1 MYSMKLQLFRV
12 PAVARICDGAA
23 RAVTTIKRSLAS
35 FDKYGLRPNNNRHS
49 RGRERLLIS
58 LISCLVLQ
66 YGLSAQQIDST
77 LPPVHWIRVRT
88 IDIKHIAL
96 DLRFDWTKKQATG
109 TAAITFA
116 PLHTTDK
123 ITLDAVMLTIH
134 SISIQGKALKFNYD
148 GGDKDD
154 GLAIQLDR
162 SYSAN
167 EDLTLTIDYHTNWVN
182 AVDPNN
188 LSGSNGKGLRFS
200 QPTYND
206 PLKPKEI
213 WSMGDPESNRYWF
226 PSYDA
231 PNDWRTTEFRA
242 TVDKPLT
249 VIANGNLLAV
259 KENADGTHTF
269 HYKTDRA
276 HSNHLTSFAVGEY
289 VDIPQRYEDIEL
301 HNYSYPKET
310 EATAVSVKRLPDMM
324 KFFSEKIGEKYPFSR
339 YSQVFVQ
346 DIPWGMGGNM
356 LATQSENMVDDASTH
371 ADYLYLWDALEGETL
386 AHQWFGNYLGCRDWS
401 HVWLNRGFAHYF
413 DELYHDYKIGHEDF
427 LLWRSASDQ
436 STYFFDWN
444 AGYRHPIVTKHYDN
458 ALSFTSDNY
467 SIGRGAMVLRMLHK
481 HLGDEKWWNV
491 MRHYVQSNAGKSVT
505 TEDFRRAIEETTGEP
520 MDWFFDQWVYKMGHP
535 VFEVSKIYDESKK
548 QLTLTVRQTQKPD
561 LKNEYPQTEYFQG
574 KVSVEID
581 GMIET
586 IWLESKVENVF
597 TFPLLQAPKLV
608 NFDYESVWISEIKFD
623 KITEERL
630 YQAEF
635 DRDVLAQRKA
645 MTELVVA
652 ANEGKLT
659 AETKEKLKGILR
671 KIILSNAYWRI
682 RTGAL
687 TQLQNLLIPPGQ
699 KGLAVLNDTTVSLLL
714 AVIKKDRS
722 WTRAAAI
729 RFLGLTQDPNYA
741 VIYTN
746 ALRDTSD
753 RVVSAAAIAL
763 GKSKSPKAFDAL
775 AKLPQRPSWKNQ
787 SLMSSLNGL
796 KELGDLRGVDIA
808 YKALADLQ
816 LPRWRLPNFSVWD
829 FRVFA
834 VETIAALGKSEK
846 AYPLLHD
853 RFNKAMA
860 ENDIEGIFNNV
871 LLIALLKD
879 ARGMEIFEPLKTKF
893 KDDANA
899 MVAVEQYENQLK
911 EGLKNTVK

>member
-1 MYSMKLQLFRV
+1 MKLQSAVAWLRRV
-12 PAVARICDGAA
+12 TIIPRPPAVF
-23 RAVTTIKRSLAS
+23 IKR
-35 FDKYGLRPNNNRHS
+35 GRRPWNSGHS
-49 RGRERLLIS
+49 RGRERLRWRLLFNFIYTFLAFFAHS
-58 LISCLVLQ
+58 Q
-66 YGLSAQQIDST
+66 AQQPDST
-77 LPPVHWIRVRT
+77 FQKMPPVHWTRVRT

-116 PLHTTDK
+116 PLHAANK
-123 ITLDAVMLTIH
+123 ITLDAGMLTIH
-134 SISIQGKALKFNYD
+134 SISMHGKALKFNYD
-148 GGDKDD
+148 GGDKED
-154 GLAIQLDR
+154 GLAIELDR
-162 SYSAN
+162 TYPSN

-182 AVDPNN
+182 AIDPNN

-200 QPTYND
+200 QPTSND

-231 PNDWRTTEFRA
+231 PNDWRTTEFTA
-242 TVDKPLT
+242 TVDKKLT
-249 VIANGNLLAV
+249 VISNGNLLET
-259 KENADGTHTF
+259 KDNADGTRTF
-269 HYKTDRA
+269 HYKTDRPYA
-276 HSNHLTSFAVGEY
+276 NHLTSFVVGEY
-289 VDIPQRYEDIEL
+289 VDILQQYQGVEL

-310 EATAVSVKRLPDMM
+310 EATAASVERLPDMM
-324 KFFSEKIGEKYPFSR
+324 KFFSAKIGVKYPFSR

-346 DIPWGMGGNM
+346 DIPWGMGGNT
-356 LATQSENMVDDASTH
+356 LATQSENMVDDAGTH
-371 ADYLYLWDALEGETL
+371 ADYLYLWDGLEGETL
-386 AHQWFGNYLGCRDWS
+386 AHQWFGNYVGCRDWS

-427 LLWRSASDQ
+427 LLWRAAGDQ

-481 HLGDEKWWNV
+481 HLGDEKWWKV
-491 MRHYVQSNAGKSVT
+491 IRQYVQSNAGKSVT
-505 TEDFRRAIEETTGEP
+505 TEDFQKAIEETTGEP
-520 MDWFFDQWVYKMGHP
+520 MDWFFDQWVYKMGNP
-535 VFEVSKIYDESKK
+535 GFEISKSYDESKK
-548 QLTLTVRQTQKPD
+548 QLKLKVRQIQKTDP
-561 LKNEYPQTEYFQG
+561 KNEYPQAEYFQG
-574 KVSVEID
+574 KVEVEID

-586 IWLESKVENVF
+586 VWLEPKVENVF
-597 TFPLLQAPKLV
+597 TFALPQAPKLV
-608 NFDYESVWISEIKFD
+608 NFDYESVWISEITFEKSF
-623 KITEERL
+623 EELL
-630 YQAEF
+630 YQVQHEK
-635 DRDVLAQRKA
+635 DVLAQRWAMNQLNQWAKNGKLSTEEKA
-645 MTELVVA
+645 KVA
-652 ANEGKLT
+652 ANLRTIIEG
-659 AETKEKLKGILR
+659 
-671 KIILSNAYWRI
+671 NAYWRV
-682 RTGAL
+682 RMGAIS
-687 TQLQNLLIPPGQ
+687 QLQTLLIPAGQ
-699 KGLAVLNDTTVSLLL
+699 KGPTTLDEATLSTLLT
-714 AVIKKDRS
+714 VIKKDRS

-729 RFLGLTQDPNYA
+729 RFLGLTQDPKYA
-741 VIYTN
+741 DIYRN

-753 RVVSAAAIAL
+753 RVVSAVAIAL

-775 AKLPQRPSWKNQ
+775 AKLRLRPSWKNQ

-796 KELGDLRGVDIA
+796 KELGDPRGADIA

-816 LPRWRLPNFSVWD
+816 LHRWRLPNFSVWD

-834 VETIAALGKSEK
+834 VETIAALGRSEK
-846 AYPLLHD
+846 AYPLLRD
-853 RFNKAMA
+853 RFHKSMA

-879 ARGMEIFEPLKTKF
+879 ARGMEIFESLKTKF